1 MAALE
6 KQEAGNDS
14 LQKNPSS
21 YKKKSY
27 YYHLSRLC
35 SRETPNPSSNGVHV
49 TGPPT
54 SRGSLII
61 NEQNTAL
68 SEEKKYD
75 EFNFPS
81 GRPGALHIISKL
93 FPCFSCCQKRNAQ
106 IVQETNKCGNYSENF
121 GYDNKQVIE
130 NRLENL
136 GEISGSDHMDKK
148 RSHRRLD
155 LDAAAGIGENDTD
168 EYMYNS
174 QFYEKEAGARAAK

>member
-1 MAALE
+1 MAALQN
-6 KQEAGNDS
+6 QEGN
-14 LQKNPSS
+14 KNPEKNPAS

-27 YYHLSRLC
+27 HYHLSRLC
-35 SRETPNPSSNGVHV
+35 SRESPSPSSNGVHV

-68 SEEKKYD
+68 SEEKKYED
-75 EFNFPS
+75 FNFHS
-81 GRPGALHIISKL
+81 GRPGMLHIISKL

-136 GEISGSDHMDKK
+136 GEISSSDHMERKK
-148 RSHRRLD
+148 SQIRHHLD
-155 LDAAAGIGENDTD
+155 GAGIGGNETD
-168 EYMYNS
+168 EFMFNS
-174 QFYEKEAGARAAK
+174 Q